1 MHTKFPVH
9 KSFLLDQLI
18 LCKFVHNNK
27 QNIVAPTSL
36 FYTF

>member
-1 MHTKFPVH
+1 MHTKFPVY